1 MIIRRLFF
9 CLALFLFFFYAFSA
23 LSGERKRK
31 WKLQQRWWFDI
42 ECINAEIIFGFM
54 QFCLPVVVLG
64 SSGFILLPTWYL
76 WNYIAGIFFLSTK
89 RSRTRNCPEI
99 SSKMSTIC
107 LSNPD
112 DSIGNFGLWVA
123 SPIRIWTCSI
133 DIGIIL
139 NEFEVTSLGSKYR
152 WFVHRVRMI

>member
-9 CLALFLFFFYAFSA
+9 CLALFLFFLCFFRVEWRKKEEMEAPAEMMIRYRVHQRRNHFWFYAILPSCCCFG
-23 LSGERKRK
+23 LL
-31 WKLQQRWWFDI
+31 WLYLITYLIFMKLHCRD
-42 ECINAEIIFGFM
+42 
-54 QFCLPVVVLG
+54 
-64 SSGFILLPTWYL
+64 
-76 WNYIAGIFFLSTK
+76 FFLSTK

-133 DIGIIL
+133 DVGIIL